1 MKKNPKI
8 FLEHILESIRLI
20 EEYSKDKTK
29 DDFRDSFPL
38 QDMIIRRLEII
49 GEAVKNLPQELKD
62 NNTNVQWKRIAGMR
76 DKLIH
81 EYNFGIDI
89 DFTWGVV
96 EKEIPILKERIL
108 KILESIKDDFK

>member
-76 DKLIH
+76 DKLIT
-81 EYNFGIDI
+81 N
-89 DFTWGVV
+89 
-96 EKEIPILKERIL
+96 ILA
-108 KILESIKDDFK
+108 